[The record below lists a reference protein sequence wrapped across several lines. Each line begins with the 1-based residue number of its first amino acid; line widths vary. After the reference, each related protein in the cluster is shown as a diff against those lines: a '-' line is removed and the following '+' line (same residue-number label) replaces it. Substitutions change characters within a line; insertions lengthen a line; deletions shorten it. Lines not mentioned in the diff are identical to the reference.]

1 MDRRDAVSAL
11 APLVR
16 HQALRV
22 LLVAAPGVMAV
33 VGTLTAQQANLAVV
47 AAVNALAGI
56 AVSSA
61 VFIGVSLVARRYADE
76 RVELA
81 QVARE
86 GFWRAR
92 LQLHAIHH
100 EDTDLYTDWY
110 FRLRLEEE
118 VERAKR
124 YGTPF
129 SVALIRA
136 LGLHQEQDASLATEA
151 LREQV
156 RSQLRRSDLL
166 AYLKDGSL
174 ALLMP
179 NTRRRSARMVT
190 NRIVAALAEAQPVVG
205 LACYPE
211 DGAQAE
217 TLLACAR
224 ETFAAP
230 KAASA

>member
-1 MDRRDAVSAL
+1 MMDRRDAVSAL

-22 LLVAAPGVMAV
+22 LLIAAPGVMAV
-33 VGTLTAQQANLAVV
+33 VGTLTAQQSNLAVV

-92 LQLHAIHH
+92 FQLHAIHH
-100 EDTDLYTDWY
+100 EGTDLYTDWY
-110 FRLRLEEE
+110 LRLRLEEE
-118 VERAKR
+118 VERSKR

-129 SVALIRA
+129 SIALIRA

-151 LREQV
+151 LRDQV

-179 NTRRRSARMVT
+179 NTRRRGVLRRGRRRCGSSPCAP
-190 NRIVAALAEAQPVVG
+190 NVVG
-205 LACYPE
+205 Y
-211 DGAQAE
+211 
-217 TLLACAR
+217 
-224 ETFAAP
+224 
-230 KAASA
+230 SA